1 MRSSTFLVIFLIFC
15 SGCSSNNGEVVDRY
29 DIDMGQGILVAPAP
43 ELKIPRNLDILP
55 EPVPSS

>member
-1 MRSSTFLVIFLIFC
+1 MRRSIFLIIFLIFC

-55 EPVPSS
+55 EPVPSG